1 MKSTTTKFIFL
12 LLLFLNP
19 ILSQN
24 PTETYNLEK
33 RGKASI
39 QHSNEG
45 SFQIKLNDEIE
56 SYFDYIDITL
66 KSADN
71 INPMIIISSTDNKCE
86 VNRLFT
92 SIQYHDYIHIFL
104 KKQQL
109 PNKEFFICLKNREN
123 TNQIDYNITI
133 QNEQAAFLPYNHQGS
148 YYVSDESTENMD
160 VIFIKD
166 ENEYKGSSKISFWV
180 KGKNI
185 HKADMGGYFKGNVY
199 DLGYVFYGD
208 FQKIEKKLSIGS
220 KIGDFVTIGS
230 TVITDGKIHEM
241 KENSDEIMVATEEE
255 VCLPIKY
262 EQYIMH
268 ITGKIYTRKARTYFT
283 DEAGNEIIID
293 GQKQESIITNGILND
308 FNSIGLTGKD
318 YKNGSYCLSSNS
330 QLGDKLLIFSIQMT
344 SNRNIHMVHSPLI
357 PGEIRRHFL
366 MKNEWA
372 IFYGMKPKDGAGEVN
387 LILKSLKG
395 FPEMYYTDCTTFP
408 ACFYTEESIRTL
420 EHPFPSNMITVYSF
434 YMEDKPE
441 YKEYNSITSFQPLMI
456 VFCAQGGKKEIF
468 DEDTFCEFE
477 TSYFTNLDT
486 INLYEDIGFS
496 QYLLKGEKDNYK
508 INLYGEDAELIYLD
522 MMLFS
527 GDADLKINNFTGE
540 ANKYYLSNKIFYSIH
555 LDKTE
560 NLDFSVVANS
570 PCFYMIQY
578 QLIKIGVSDDIN
590 TIESGVNYITS
601 KYFTNTEY
609 VLSTKHI
616 DLINYK
622 YEFDQDYLVNFY
634 SPNCK
639 FEVFWVFNASE
650 NITEKIKAI
659 DGNYVQKIINV
670 KENHNYNNEMYT
682 FYYSILG
689 DDKSEYP
696 NKFCI
701 VYTSGLELSNSIRE
715 WNGRSISLSEGVP
728 HRYTFNNEYP
738 FMFYSYYVS
747 DHNKSLVLN
756 FNLVDKGYF
765 VVDIKINMEEYIT
778 QEIYRNTQFF
788 VQSNYLVGACPEQ
801 EVCPINIFVEMK
813 ESNKDL
819 RVELIM
825 HQIDGAPFYLE
836 KNVVKQDIL
845 QGNKVKHYYFD
856 IAKEEYG
863 DITLDFKRG
872 SGNIYACVEPRK
884 MTEPMIQPDWRGM
897 YHFPMTNDES
907 LKYKT
912 YGKKIEITAKDTEK
926 CSDGCYVLISIISN
940 VNYYDS
946 YENENIP
953 FRISINP
960 RIMKTDTTV
969 PSPLVKIDVNEFII
983 GDIVYGLPDNRKYD
997 YYIITLPYDSD
1008 YVLIDWQAD
1017 SPLLLI
1023 NIGDKRPTN
1032 AKDDANFL
1040 FSSIGHDFV
1049 YKLNK
1054 TDILTKGG
1062 YDSNASLKGIT
1073 LTIGIYSE
1081 TNDSIQSSPY
1091 AFKIFLPQLADSQEK
1106 SIATEIIHIRS
1117 DQKVQCLPYNYN
1129 DKYICL
1135 FAVIFDDI
1143 DENSNLVLYP
1153 RNQAGS
1159 TINIYQQ
1166 LVDSEPFERNTVDD
1180 IFNLFKDTFE
1190 KNEHKVN
1197 EKYVYLEGIVKT
1209 KSYFFILHAED
1220 NSGSIMEVLSS
1231 TYLYTNDMN
1240 IYPNPS
1246 SAQIF
1251 AIGENKI
1258 NLNFVT
1264 TKDLLLNI
1272 VCISGL
1278 GAFYWADE
1286 KESGKRYLLE
1296 GYDDKMSLTTFT
1308 SDDETK
1314 LASLIVES
1322 STFSQ
1327 ILKGGFIFYITYYP
1341 RNNIDQLKS
1350 ERNTE
1355 FHYRTVKMP
1364 LYYYAPIAS
1373 LHGYTI
1379 NFNFYDFS
1387 TNNNEI
1393 ISYDTN
1399 LFNIWAT
1406 IIPEKETFKA
1416 RAELDY
1422 QPKFDPSNIIKG
1434 VFDSTF
1440 GNIFFSQSE
1449 IDRIYKDDK
1458 DIPNIFFTIEKEKDI
1473 KYNFTSL
1480 GFEINLFSD
1489 KKTKGESPV
1498 PEGIFINGKLSQSK
1512 EKKLIYSI
1520 PCKKEKP
1527 FIRIEY
1533 AANSDFVKFALSI
1546 NIESKKSDEFKSKT
1560 EEVKCGRNLLT
1571 VELDNNFFS
1580 VNNSLYFIVFT
1591 EEKNLNNKLDY
1602 FSFMYLAEQN
1612 KDNFWE
1618 FLDEDQRDVKLALK
1632 DNNYGISFYPIPGLK
1647 ASYYI
1652 KAIYKDEFIKG
1663 EKIDTIAISES
1674 KGKYMQINNPSY
1686 NEGENISLTF
1696 KIDKEVSYIKVMAR
1710 FNFVNQK
1717 LFYLYKPVDLTKTNP
1732 ENPDDGE
1739 KDSDSD
1745 KTLIYVSIGV
1755 GCALV
1760 VIVIFLIVFTLLYN
1774 KHNKDLAD
1782 QVNKISF
1789 VQSGADTSE
1798 KEKVDGNL
1806 LLNDDEDSKL
1816 Y

>member
-1 MKSTTTKFIFL
+1 MKYSLTTILFL
-12 LLLFLNP
+12 LLNFISL

-24 PTETYNLEK
+24 PTEEFDLAPKGEAVIKNNKE
-33 RGKASI
+33 AS
-39 QHSNEG
+39 
-45 SFQIKLNDEIE
+45 FKIKLTDSIE
-56 SYFDYIDITL
+56 SYLNYLDITL
-66 KSADN
+66 ESVNN
-71 INPMIIISSTDNKCE
+71 INPMIMISTTDNKCE
-86 VNRLFT
+86 INRLFT
-92 SIQYHDYIHIFL
+92 SIQFHDSIHIFL
-104 KKQQL
+104 KKQQI
-109 PNKEFFICLKNREN
+109 PNKEFYICIKNREN
-123 TNQIDYNITI
+123 MNQIDYIITI
-133 QNEQAAFLPYNHQGS
+133 KNEQAAFLPYNHQGS
-148 YYVSDESTENMD
+148 YYVSDASTENMD

-166 ENEYKGSSKISFWV
+166 ENEYKTSSKISFWV

-208 FQKIEKKLSIGS
+208 FKKTEKKLTIGS
-220 KIGDFVTIGS
+220 KIGDFITIGS

-241 KENSDEIMVATEEE
+241 KENSDEIMVASEEE
-255 VCLPIKY
+255 VCLPIKF
-262 EQYIMH
+262 EQYVMH
-268 ITGKIYTRKARTYFT
+268 ITGKIYTRKARTYFA
-283 DEAGNEIIID
+283 DQEGNEIIID

-308 FNSIGLTGKD
+308 FNSIGLSSTD
-318 YKNGSYCLSSNS
+318 HKNGSYCLSSNS
-330 QLGDKLLIFSIQMT
+330 TTGDKLLIFSIQMT

-372 IFYGMKPKDGAGEVN
+372 IFYGMKPKDGAEEVN
-387 LILKSLKG
+387 LNLKSLKG

-408 ACFYTEESIRTL
+408 ACFYTEESIKEL
-420 EHPFPSNMITVYSF
+420 DHPYPSNMMTVYSF
-434 YMEDKPE
+434 YIQDKPE
-441 YKEYNSITSFQPLMI
+441 YKEYNSITAFQPLMI
-456 VFCAQGGKKEIF
+456 VFCAQGGKKKIF
-468 DEDTFCEFE
+468 DEDSFCEFE

-555 LDKTE
+555 LNNNE
-560 NLDFSVVANS
+560 NLDFSIVANS

-601 KYFTNTEY
+601 KYFTNTDY

-639 FEVFWVFNASE
+639 FEVFWVYNASE
-650 NITEKIKAI
+650 NTTEKITAI
-659 DGNYVQKIINV
+659 DGNYIQKIINV
-670 KENHNYNNEMYT
+670 KESPNYNNEMYT

-689 DDKSEYP
+689 DDKSTYP

-701 VYTSGLELSNSIRE
+701 VYVSGLELSNSIQE
-715 WNGRSISLSEGVP
+715 WNNRAISLSEGVP
-728 HRYTFNNEYP
+728 HRYTFNRKYP

-747 DHNKSLVLN
+747 NQNKSLVLN
-756 FNLVDKGYF
+756 FNLIDKGSF
-765 VVDIKINMEEYIT
+765 EVDIKINMVKFKNET
-778 QEIYRNTQFF
+778 IYRNTQFF
-788 VQSNYLVGACPEQ
+788 IASNYLKGACTDQ
-801 EVCPINIFVEMK
+801 EVCPINIIVEMK
-813 ESNKDL
+813 ELTEDL

-836 KNVVKQDIL
+836 KNVVKQDIV

-872 SGNIYACVEPRK
+872 SGNIYASVEPRI
-884 MTEPMIQPDWRGM
+884 MTQPMNQSDWRGL

-926 CSDGCYVLISIISN
+926 CSEGCYVLISIISN

-946 YENENIP
+946 YDDETIP
-953 FRISINP
+953 FRITINP

-997 YYIITLPYDSD
+997 YYKITLPYDSEN
-1008 YVLIDWQAD
+1008 VLIDWQAD
-1017 SPLLLI
+1017 SPLLII
-1023 NIGDKRPTN
+1023 NVGDKRPTT
-1032 AKDDANFL
+1032 AKDDAHFE
-1040 FSSIGHDFV
+1040 FPAIGNDFV

-1054 TDILTKGG
+1054 TDILKNGC
-1062 YDSNASLKGIT
+1062 YDSNISLKGIT

-1091 AFKIFLPQLADSQEK
+1091 AFKIFLPHITDSQEK
-1106 SIATEIIHIRS
+1106 LVATEIIHIRS

-1129 DKYICL
+1129 GKYICL
-1135 FAVIFDDI
+1135 FAVIFDDM

-1153 RNQAGS
+1153 RNKAGS
-1159 TINIYQQ
+1159 NINIYGQ
-1166 LVDSEPFERNTVDD
+1166 LVNSEPIERNNVND
-1180 IFNLFKDTFE
+1180 IFNLFKDTFD
-1190 KNEHKVN
+1190 NNNHKVT
-1197 EKYVYLEGIVKT
+1197 EKYVYLEGNEKT
-1209 KSYFFILHAED
+1209 KSYFFILYPED

-1231 TYLYTNDMN
+1231 TYLYTDDMN

-1286 KESGKRYLLE
+1286 KDNGNKYLLE
-1296 GYDDKMSLTTFT
+1296 GYDDKMSLTTYT
-1308 SDDETK
+1308 TDDETK

-1327 ILKGGFIFYITYYP
+1327 ILKGGFIFYITFYP
-1341 RNNIDQLKS
+1341 RNNIDQLKT

-1364 LYYYAPIAS
+1364 LYYYAPIKR
-1373 LHGYTI
+1373 LEDYTI

-1387 TNNNEI
+1387 TKNKEI
-1393 ISYDTN
+1393 ITYDTN

-1422 QPKFDPSNIIKG
+1422 KPKFDSANIIKG

-1449 IDRIYKDDK
+1449 IERIYKDEK
-1458 DIPNIFFTIEKEKDI
+1458 DIPNIFFSIEKEDNI
-1473 KYNFTSL
+1473 KYDFTSL
-1480 GFEINLFSD
+1480 GFEINVFSD
-1489 KKTKGESPV
+1489 RKTSGDSPI
-1498 PEGIFINGKLSQSK
+1498 PEGIFITGKLSQSK
-1512 EKKLIYSI
+1512 GKKLIYMI

-1527 FIRIEY
+1527 FIRVEY
-1533 AANSDFVKFALSI
+1533 AANSDFVNFVLSV
-1546 NIESKKSDEFKSKT
+1546 NAESKITDEFKLKK
-1560 EEVKCGRNLLT
+1560 EEVKGGRNLLT
-1571 VELDNNFFS
+1571 IQLDDNFFS
-1580 VNNSLYFIVFT
+1580 VNNSLYFIVFS
-1591 EEKNLNNKLDY
+1591 EEKNLDNKLDY
-1602 FSFMYLAEQN
+1602 FSFMYLTTEN
-1612 KDNFWE
+1612 IENFWE
-1618 FLDEDQRDVKLALK
+1618 FLEEDKRNVTLVIN

-1652 KAIYKDEFIKG
+1652 KAIYKDELIKG

-1674 KGKYMQINNPSY
+1674 KGKYMQISNPSY
-1686 NEGENISLTF
+1686 KENEQISFTF

-1710 FNFVNQK
+1710 FNFINQK
-1717 LFYLYKPVDLTKTNP
+1717 LFYLYKPVDITKSDESNP
-1732 ENPDDGE
+1732 ADGE
-1739 KDSDSD
+1739 NDSD
-1745 KTLIYVSIGV
+1745 KTFIYISIAV
-1755 GCALV
+1755 ACVLV
-1760 VIVIFLIVFTLLYN
+1760 VIVIFLIVFTLIYN

-1789 VQSGADTSE
+1789 VQSGADANE

>member
-1 MKSTTTKFIFL
+1 
-12 LLLFLNP
+12 
-19 ILSQN
+19 
-24 PTETYNLEK
+24 
-33 RGKASI
+33 
-39 QHSNEG
+39 
-45 SFQIKLNDEIE
+45 
-56 SYFDYIDITL
+56 
-66 KSADN
+66 
-71 INPMIIISSTDNKCE
+71 
-86 VNRLFT
+86 
-92 SIQYHDYIHIFL
+92 
-104 KKQQL
+104 
-109 PNKEFFICLKNREN
+109 
-123 TNQIDYNITI
+123 
-133 QNEQAAFLPYNHQGS
+133 
-148 YYVSDESTENMD
+148 
-160 VIFIKD
+160 
-166 ENEYKGSSKISFWV
+166 
-180 KGKNI
+180 
-185 HKADMGGYFKGNVY
+185 
-199 DLGYVFYGD
+199 
-208 FQKIEKKLSIGS
+208 
-220 KIGDFVTIGS
+220 
-230 TVITDGKIHEM
+230 
-241 KENSDEIMVATEEE
+241 
-255 VCLPIKY
+255 
-262 EQYIMH
+262 
-268 ITGKIYTRKARTYFT
+268 
-283 DEAGNEIIID
+283 
-293 GQKQESIITNGILND
+293 
-308 FNSIGLTGKD
+308 
-318 YKNGSYCLSSNS
+318 
-330 QLGDKLLIFSIQMT
+330 
-344 SNRNIHMVHSPLI
+344 
-357 PGEIRRHFL
+357 
-366 MKNEWA
+366 
-372 IFYGMKPKDGAGEVN
+372 
-387 LILKSLKG
+387 
-395 FPEMYYTDCTTFP
+395 
-408 ACFYTEESIRTL
+408 
-420 EHPFPSNMITVYSF
+420 
-434 YMEDKPE
+434 
-441 YKEYNSITSFQPLMI
+441 
-456 VFCAQGGKKEIF
+456 
-468 DEDTFCEFE
+468 
-477 TSYFTNLDT
+477 
-486 INLYEDIGFS
+486 
-496 QYLLKGEKDNYK
+496 
-508 INLYGEDAELIYLD
+508 
-522 MMLFS
+522 
-527 GDADLKINNFTGE
+527 
-540 ANKYYLSNKIFYSIH
+540 
-555 LDKTE
+555 
-560 NLDFSVVANS
+560 
-570 PCFYMIQY
+570 
-578 QLIKIGVSDDIN
+578 
-590 TIESGVNYITS
+590 
-601 KYFTNTEY
+601 
-609 VLSTKHI
+609 
-616 DLINYK
+616 
-622 YEFDQDYLVNFY
+622 
-634 SPNCK
+634 
-639 FEVFWVFNASE
+639 
-650 NITEKIKAI
+650 
-659 DGNYVQKIINV
+659 
-670 KENHNYNNEMYT
+670 
-682 FYYSILG
+682 
-689 DDKSEYP
+689 
-696 NKFCI
+696 
-701 VYTSGLELSNSIRE
+701 
-715 WNGRSISLSEGVP
+715 
-728 HRYTFNNEYP
+728 
-738 FMFYSYYVS
+738 
-747 DHNKSLVLN
+747 
-756 FNLVDKGYF
+756 
-765 VVDIKINMEEYIT
+765 
-778 QEIYRNTQFF
+778 
-788 VQSNYLVGACPEQ
+788 
-801 EVCPINIFVEMK
+801 
-813 ESNKDL
+813 
-819 RVELIM
+819 
-825 HQIDGAPFYLE
+825 
-836 KNVVKQDIL
+836 
-845 QGNKVKHYYFD
+845 
-856 IAKEEYG
+856 
-863 DITLDFKRG
+863 
-872 SGNIYACVEPRK
+872 
-884 MTEPMIQPDWRGM
+884 
-897 YHFPMTNDES
+897 
-907 LKYKT
+907 
-912 YGKKIEITAKDTEK
+912 
-926 CSDGCYVLISIISN
+926 
-940 VNYYDS
+940 
-946 YENENIP
+946 
-953 FRISINP
+953 
-960 RIMKTDTTV
+960 
-969 PSPLVKIDVNEFII
+969 
-983 GDIVYGLPDNRKYD
+983 
-997 YYIITLPYDSD
+997 
-1008 YVLIDWQAD
+1008 
-1017 SPLLLI
+1017 
-1023 NIGDKRPTN
+1023 
-1032 AKDDANFL
+1032 
-1040 FSSIGHDFV
+1040 
-1049 YKLNK
+1049 
-1054 TDILTKGG
+1054 
-1062 YDSNASLKGIT
+1062 
-1073 LTIGIYSE
+1073 
-1081 TNDSIQSSPY
+1081 
-1091 AFKIFLPQLADSQEK
+1091 
-1106 SIATEIIHIRS
+1106 
-1117 DQKVQCLPYNYN
+1117 
-1129 DKYICL
+1129 
-1135 FAVIFDDI
+1135 
-1143 DENSNLVLYP
+1143 
-1153 RNQAGS
+1153 
-1159 TINIYQQ
+1159 
-1166 LVDSEPFERNTVDD
+1166 
-1180 IFNLFKDTFE
+1180 
-1190 KNEHKVN
+1190 
-1197 EKYVYLEGIVKT
+1197 
-1209 KSYFFILHAED
+1209 
-1220 NSGSIMEVLSS
+1220 MEVLSS

-1373 LHGYTI
+1373 LHDYTI

-1387 TNNNEI
+1387 TKNNEI

-1422 QPKFDPSNIIKG
+1422 KPKFDSANIIKG

-1533 AANSDFVKFALSI
+1533 AANSDFVKFALSV

-1739 KDSDSD
+1739 NDSDSD

-1798 KEKVDGNL
+1798 K
-1806 LLNDDEDSKL
+1806 
-1816 Y
+1816 